1 MDSVE
6 AQLRPEAAT
15 ADYAQF
21 AERNL
26 DKMSWL
32 YPLVNNKLG
41 ALLRLQLRHAQ
52 LFFMKDGMVVDEV
65 GYGENGKRFHE
76 RDQGKTMRVP
86 EDITAQG
93 YWFIEPRYNAKA
105 AYEALGEVQDGAYY
119 SVFSNQCQDW
129 AHRVQNK
136 TLQVERVEQLEPPC
150 GREAWSSLYREAPP
164 TVPAAW
170 YFGMIALAVGVLG
183 LGAPIMAGYHY
194 LRFVALLL
202 LAIGLSDIV
211 YAFSSRAWG
220 TFLSTILFGLLS
232 IAGALLIWTNDQ
244 FLLSKS
250 NGITAL
256 VLATVGLARVGV
268 ALRSRPFK
276 AWAGTF
282 LTGLLLLATAWI
294 AWRHQDG
301 SAAGWLLGVA
311 LSASF
316 VSAGISTVWLN
327 WQLRSKG

>member
-1 MDSVE
+1 
-6 AQLRPEAAT
+6 
-15 ADYAQF
+15 
-21 AERNL
+21 
-26 DKMSWL
+26 
-32 YPLVNNKLG
+32 
-41 ALLRLQLRHAQ
+41 
-52 LFFMKDGMVVDEV
+52 
-65 GYGENGKRFHE
+65 
-76 RDQGKTMRVP
+76 MRS
-86 EDITAQG
+86 G
-93 YWFIEPRYNAKA
+93 S
-105 AYEALGEVQDGAYY
+105 L
-119 SVFSNQCQDW
+119 VFSLPGGATNRARCLVFWND
-129 AHRVQNK
+129 R
-136 TLQVERVEQLEPPC
+136 LGC
-150 GREAWSSLYREAPP
+150 GRAGIGSAHHGGVSLLTLCR
-164 TVPAAW
+164 
-170 YFGMIALAVGVLG
+170 ALALSHWTIRYRLRFLLAG
-183 LGAPIMAGYHY
+183 LGN
-194 LRFVALLL
+194 
-202 LAIGLSDIV
+202 LS
-211 YAFSSRAWG
+211 
-220 TFLSTILFGLLS
+220 STILFGLLS

>member
-1 MDSVE
+1 
-6 AQLRPEAAT
+6 
-15 ADYAQF
+15 
-21 AERNL
+21 
-26 DKMSWL
+26 
-32 YPLVNNKLG
+32 
-41 ALLRLQLRHAQ
+41 
-52 LFFMKDGMVVDEV
+52 
-65 GYGENGKRFHE
+65 
-76 RDQGKTMRVP
+76 
-86 EDITAQG
+86 
-93 YWFIEPRYNAKA
+93 
-105 AYEALGEVQDGAYY
+105 
-119 SVFSNQCQDW
+119 
-129 AHRVQNK
+129 
-136 TLQVERVEQLEPPC
+136 
-150 GREAWSSLYREAPP
+150 
-164 TVPAAW
+164 
-170 YFGMIALAVGVLG
+170 MIALAVGVLG